1 MRPRALL
8 ILFLV
13 VAGLGAF
20 VWFYERELPGSD
32 ERADRSKR
40 LLPGLDVDEIS
51 ALELTT
57 ENGTIVL
64 SRTLLPAEHQEGGDG
79 TAPDG
84 AQGEWRITSPLE
96 ARADEAAV
104 AAMLSTLETLERKRT
119 LEALDA
125 EEAGLVEPRAR
136 LVVRTDDEET
146 VLSIGSSVPASGDVL
161 VALGEA
167 APYFVTGG
175 RIVEQI
181 DKAPGEWRDRGLFP
195 WSRADIDRLRIE
207 TPAGELLLGR
217 RGEDFWVEEPYT
229 DRADAGAVSRVLTAL
244 TGLRAESFLD
254 EPVAESG
261 LDEPE
266 IRLEV
271 VLGDREEPVRVN
283 VGALIDAEPPRRYA
297 RVGTQAVEIADD
309 LAGAV
314 AGDPERWRSPDWA
327 SVEVFEIDRVELE
340 RDDETLVLERGDGE
354 WTRDAEPIPFG
365 VASDLLYAVTG
376 AQAESVE
383 EGSLLGEA
391 TMRIVL
397 ETEERA
403 QTLHLFAPR
412 EGRHP
417 ATVDDRSVVLW
428 LDEEAVTEIEERW
441 MAVREAESDGSEDA
455 VDDEETTNSAS

>member
-1 MRPRALL
+1 MKPRALL
-8 ILFLV
+8 ILFLL

-32 ERADRSKR
+32 ERAERSKR
-40 LLPGLDVDEIS
+40 LLPGLDADEIG
-51 ALELTT
+51 AVELT
-57 ENGTIVL
+57 NAKGTVVL
-64 SRTLLPAEHQEGGDG
+64 VRTPPPAGEASGEAG
-79 TAPDG
+79 TAPG
-84 AQGEWRITSPLE
+84 APQGEWRITSPLE

-104 AAMLSTLETLERKRT
+104 AAMLSTLETMEKKRT
-119 LEALDA
+119 LGDLDA
-125 EEAGLVEPRAR
+125 EGAGLAEPRAR
-136 LVVRTDDEET
+136 LVVRIGGEET

-167 APYFVTGG
+167 APYYVTAG
-175 RIVEQI
+175 RILEQI
-181 DKAPGEWRDRGLFP
+181 DSAPGEWRARDLFP
-195 WSRADIDRLRIE
+195 WSRANIDRLRIE

-217 RGEDFWVEEPYT
+217 RGEDFWVEEPYA

-266 IRLEV
+266 IRLEI
-271 VLGDREEPVRVN
+271 VLADREEPFRVQI
-283 VGALIDAEPPRRYA
+283 GRRIDAEPPRRYA
-297 RVGTQAVEIADD
+297 RVGTQAVEVAED

-327 SVEVFEIDRVELE
+327 SLEVFEIDRVEVE
-340 RDDETLVLERGDGE
+340 RGAETQVLERADGE
-354 WTRDAEPIPFG
+354 WTRDGEAIPFG

-376 AQAESVE
+376 TQAESVE

-391 TMRIVL
+391 MMRIVL

-403 QTLHLFAPR
+403 QTLQLFAPR
-412 EGRHP
+412 EGRYP
-417 ATVDDRSVVLW
+417 ATVDDRPVVLW

-441 MAVREAESDGSEDA
+441 TAVREAENDRSEGA
-455 VDDEETTNSAS
+455 VDEQGTTDSAS

>member
-32 ERADRSKR
+32 ERAERSKR
-40 LLPGLDVDEIS
+40 LLPGLDADEIS

-57 ENGTIVL
+57 ENGTVML
-64 SRTLLPAEHQEGGDG
+64 ARTPLPAEREGGEDG
-79 TAPDG
+79 TATGGP
-84 AQGEWRITSPLE
+84 QGEWRITSPLE
-96 ARADEAAV
+96 ARADDAAV
-104 AAMLSTLETLERKRT
+104 AALLSTLETLERKRT
-119 LEALDA
+119 LEDLDA
-125 EEAGLVEPRAR
+125 AGAGLTEPSAR
-136 LVVRTDDEET
+136 LVVRSDDEET
-146 VLSIGSSVPASGDVL
+146 VLTIGSSVPASGDVL
-161 VALGEA
+161 VAVGEA

-181 DKAPGEWRDRGLFP
+181 DKAPGEWRDRDLFP
-195 WSRADIDRLRIE
+195 WSRADIDHLRIE
-207 TPAGELLLGR
+207 TPTGELLLGR
-217 RGEDFWVEEPYT
+217 RGEDFWVEEPYA
-229 DRADAGAVSRVLTAL
+229 DRADAGAVSRLLTAL
-244 TGLRAESFLD
+244 TGLRAETFLD

-266 IRLEV
+266 LRLEV
-271 VLGDREEPVRVN
+271 VLADREEPVRVQ
-283 VGALIDAEPPRRYA
+283 VGGRIDAEPPRRYA
-297 RVGTQAVEIADD
+297 VFGTQTVEIADD

-327 SVEVFEIDRVELE
+327 SLEVFEIDRVELE
-340 RDDETLVLERGDGE
+340 RGDETLVLERADGE

-376 AQAESVE
+376 AQAASVE

-397 ETEERA
+397 ESEERA
-403 QTLHLFAPR
+403 QTLQLFAPR

-417 ATVDDRSVVLW
+417 ATADDRPVVLW
-428 LDEEAVTEIEERW
+428 LDEETVTEIEERW
-441 MAVREAESDGSEDA
+441 TAVREAEDDGGEGE
-455 VDDEETTNSAS
+455 VDEEGATNSPS